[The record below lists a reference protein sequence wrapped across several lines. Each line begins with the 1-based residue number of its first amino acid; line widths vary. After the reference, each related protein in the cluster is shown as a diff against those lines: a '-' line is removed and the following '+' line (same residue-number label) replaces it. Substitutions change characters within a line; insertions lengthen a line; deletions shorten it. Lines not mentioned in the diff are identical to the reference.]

1 MDFVNW
7 WIEPFVLGFEQRAL
21 LGGVLAGLMCAVVG
35 TWLVLR
41 GMSFFGDAF
50 VHGVVPG
57 IAAAVVLDVPPAL
70 GAAVAALVMV
80 GGIELVNR
88 QSLLSED
95 TAIGLL
101 FVGML
106 ALGVVIISS
115 VDSYTG
121 SLTSILFGDALGVT
135 QSDLLQQAVLG
146 AVVLVVSLVM
156 YRPFLALAFNRQKAE
171 LLGMRPGLAHAALL
185 VLIAA
190 AVIGSF
196 QAVGTLLVFALLIG
210 PPATAVLLVRTV
222 PRMMATAAAISVVSV
237 WLGLVLS
244 YHLGTAAS
252 ATMAM
257 VPIAGF
263 FATLAGVRVRAARRP
278 RTRTPDT
285 PPARWRGV
293 PTHETVPDAG
303 QVVQAG
309 TQALA
314 APDREPSVDDV
325 EGRPVVEGHD
335 VVLRYDGHTAV
346 TSSTFTVPAGGITA
360 VIGPNGSGKSTL
372 LHAMAGLLSVAEGS
386 LETLGRS
393 PVRARPQIS
402 YVLQSMVVPATT
414 PMTVRE
420 TIAMGRY
427 PSLGWFRRLTPSD
440 RGRVRE
446 AMRRL
451 EIEGLAGRHLHELSG
466 GQRQRV
472 YVAQGLVQDHRLLLL
487 DEPLTGLDVVS
498 ARTID
503 RIIHEERALGGSI
516 VLTTHDLEEARA
528 ADHVVL
534 TGGRVVSSGPPAAV
548 CTPEHLMEAFG
559 LGSVHGWKGFF
570 DDPAHDPHREGVPS
584 LRSPARSTEM
594 EGQS

>member
-1 MDFVNW
+1 MDVIGWFT
-7 WIEPFVLGFEQRAL
+7 EPFAFGFEQRAL
-21 LGGVLAGLMCAVVG
+21 IGGILAGLMSAVVG

-57 IAAAVVLDVPPAL
+57 IAAAVVLGIDPAI
-70 GAAVAALVMV
+70 GAAVAAAVMV
-80 GGIELVNR
+80 AGIELVNR
-88 QSLLSED
+88 RSTLGED

-115 VDSYTG
+115 IDSYTG

-135 QSDLLQQAVLG
+135 NADLVRQAALA
-146 AVVLVVSLVM
+146 AVVLVVSALM

-171 LLGMRPGLAHAALL
+171 LLGMRPNTAHAAMLA
-185 VLIAA
+185 LIAA
-190 AVIGSF
+190 AVIGSY
-196 QAVGTLLVFALLIG
+196 QAVGTLLVFGLLIG

-222 PRMMATAAAISVVSV
+222 PRMMVTAAAISVVSV
-237 WLGLVLS
+237 WTGLVLS

-263 FATLAGVRVRAARRP
+263 FVTLAWVRLRATL
-278 RTRTPDT
+278 RTRRLPPHSA
-285 PPARWRGV
+285 PPAWRRAEGAE
-293 PTHETVPDAG
+293 PLTTTGLPELSG
-303 QVVQAG
+303 
-309 TQALA
+309 A
-314 APDREPSVDDV
+314 A
-325 EGRPVVEGHD
+325 VEGHD
-335 VVLRYDGHTAV
+335 VVLRYDGHTAIER
-346 TSSTFTVPAGGITA
+346 SSFDVPAGRITA

-372 LHAMAGLLSVAEGS
+372 LHAIAGLLAPAEG
-386 LETLGRS
+386 TLRTFGS
-393 PVRARPQIS
+393 PPAQARRRVS
-402 YVLQSMVVPATT
+402 YVLQSMVVPPTT

-420 TIAMGRY
+420 TVTMGRY
-427 PSLGWFRRLTPSD
+427 PSLGWFRRPDAHD
-440 RGRVRE
+440 RALVRE
-446 AMRRL
+446 AMDRL
-451 EIEGLAGRHLHELSG
+451 EIDHLAGRHLRELSG

-472 YVAQGLVQDHRLLLL
+472 YVAQGLVQDHDLLLL

-503 RIIHEERALGGSI
+503 RIIHEERANGGSI

-534 TGGRVVSSGPPAAV
+534 TGGRVVSSGLPRDV
-548 CTPEHLMEAFG
+548 CRTETLMEAFG
-559 LGSVHGWKGFF
+559 LGSVHGWHGFL
-570 DDPAHDPHREGVPS
+570 DDPAHDPHGDGPPVPV
-584 LRSPARSTEM
+584 
-594 EGQS
+594 G